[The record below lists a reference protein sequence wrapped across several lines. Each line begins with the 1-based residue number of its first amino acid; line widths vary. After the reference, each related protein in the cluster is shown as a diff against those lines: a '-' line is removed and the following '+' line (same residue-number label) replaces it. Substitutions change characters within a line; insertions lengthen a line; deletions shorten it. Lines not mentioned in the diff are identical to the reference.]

1 MSTGGSGARVI
12 DGRFELL
19 ERLGSGGMGLVW
31 RARDL
36 VLLRE
41 VAVKEVRPSD
51 PGLAEHDPQAA
62 RLLRERVLREARALA
77 RVHHPNVV
85 AIHHVVDGGEG
96 TFPWLVMELVTG
108 GSLQDRLER
117 APLTPGEAAGLGRE
131 VLAAL
136 RAAHAVGIEHRDVKP
151 PNVLL
156 RPDGRPVLTDFGI
169 AAIREHTSLTAT
181 GAVIGSP
188 DYMAPERVSGK
199 DGGPAAD
206 LWSLAMMLYVAVE
219 GHHPLR
225 RSSTLA
231 TLAAVL
237 SEEVPPPRRAG
248 PLTPVL
254 SALLVKDPRARPDAE
269 TVDRMLAEARQ
280 AAAGGTPTGPGPAPS
295 AVPPPA
301 TTAPSPGP
309 GYGSAP
315 HGPGY
320 GPAPHGSPYGPSV
333 PADAAPTS
341 YHLTP
346 PGPGNSPG
354 GPVVTVGVPADR
366 RPDRRARMP
375 AVAASVA
382 GVALAGALV
391 WTLLPDDGTGG
402 PGSSGSGASTS
413 AGGRTTGAGPGT
425 GRGTAGATGGAT
437 PAADDEGTAP
447 ADLLTA
453 EGLRTTVA
461 KIKAASGGERFTS
474 LAVYGEYA
482 IAGVPVKGNPELYD
496 SYRYDAGADVAV
508 KSGPGGTVM
517 SGEVPVD
524 PDIYDWD
531 AVPALLAKAARTLKV
546 PSPTARYVVV
556 QPASTVFD
564 TDPYLGVYLAD
575 AYGSGHLSATVR
587 GKVTNTYPRGG

>member
-1 MSTGGSGARVI
+1 MSSGGSGARVI

-117 APLTPGEAAGLGRE
+117 GPLTPGEAAGLGRE

-199 DGGPAAD
+199 EGGPAAD

-254 SALLVKDPRARPDAE
+254 SALLVRDPQARPDAA
-269 TVDRMLAEARQ
+269 TVDRMLAEARR
-280 AAAGGTPTGPGPAPS
+280 AAGGTPTGPRR
-295 AVPPPA
+295 
-301 TTAPSPGP
+301 T
-309 GYGSAP
+309 P
-315 HGPGY
+315 HGP
-320 GPAPHGSPYGPSV
+320 AYGPSV
-333 PADAAPTS
+333 PADAVPTS
-341 YHLTP
+341 YHLPP
-346 PGPGNSPG
+346 PGPGPSSG
-354 GPVVTVGVPADR
+354 GPVVTVGVPPVR
-366 RPDRRARMP
+366 RPARRARTL
-375 AVAASVA
+375 AVATSVA

-391 WTLLPDDGTGG
+391 WTLLPDDGKGG
-402 PGSSGSGASTS
+402 AGSGGSGGASTS
-413 AGGRTTGAGPGT
+413 AGRTTGAGSGQ
-425 GRGTAGATGGAT
+425 GHGTAGATGGAT
-437 PAADDEGTAP
+437 PAADDKGTAP
-447 ADLLTA
+447 TDLLTA

-461 KIKAASGGERFTS
+461 KIKAASGGEKFTS
-474 LAVYGEYA
+474 LAVYGAYA

-524 PDIYDWD
+524 PDLYDWD

-564 TDPYLGVYLAD
+564 TDPCLGVYLAD
-575 AYGSGHLSATVR
+575 AYGSGHLSATVG
-587 GKVTNTYPRGG
+587 GKVINTYPRGS